1 MRLYYL
7 LLAFLPIFLVAQT
20 DTLPT
25 AADQRMQA
33 VKQRQ
38 ALRQA
43 NPAPGLRFTNIGP
56 SVQSGR
62 VVDISVNPEDPTEFY
77 VAYAS
82 GGLWHTD
89 NNGTS
94 FRPLFQH
101 QSTMTLGAVAV
112 HWPTRTIYVGTGE
125 VNSSRSSYAGD
136 GLYKSTDGGESWTTI
151 GLPETHH
158 IGRIVIDAANPQTIL
173 VAALGHL
180 YGDNSERGV
189 FRSTDG
195 GKTWNKTL
203 FVNPATGVVELIQD
217 PRQTNEWYAAAWQR
231 TRRAWD
237 FTESGPGSGI
247 YHSTDNGLTW
257 QPVNGGFP
265 TGAGGGR
272 IGLTM
277 AYDAGGKRQVYASVD
292 NYFRRAAEESDTN
305 TLSKEQ
311 LRNMPVADVL
321 RLKSYLLEGYLKNN
335 GFPRDLKPET
345 VRQKLESGDITPLQ
359 LVEYLEDANS
369 LLFDTPVKGLEVY
382 ALDVGKKQPTWRR
395 THEDYLDEVYNSYGY
410 YFGRIQAEP
419 GNPARLYALGVPII
433 TSADGGKTWTTI
445 QGDNT
450 HADHHALWVNPKNGR
465 HLILGNDGGINI
477 SYDGGENWIKCNTP
491 PVGQFY
497 YIAADDHPDGYRV
510 YGGLQDNGVWR
521 GPGSYE
527 PSKDWQQ
534 TGRYPYEM
542 VMGGDGMQ
550 VAIDPR
556 DHETMYT
563 GFQFGNYFRINP
575 LQEEQTYITPRHEL
589 GERPFRWNWQTPI
602 HLSVHNP
609 DILYMG
615 SNFVHRSF
623 NRGDDFKR
631 ISPDLTQGGRP
642 GDVPY
647 GTISA
652 LHESPLRFGLLYAG
666 SDDGLVHVSRDGG
679 YSWQRITAGLP
690 ADLWVSRIQASNH
703 DEGTVYL
710 SLNGYRWDNFNSYVY
725 RSTDYGSTWQRIGTD
740 LPAEPVNVIKE
751 DAKNPDLLYV
761 GTDHGLYVSLTTG
774 STFFPLHGSRVGEED
789 YRLPQ
794 VAVHDL
800 VVQPTTED
808 LLVGT
813 HGRSI
818 YKSSAKELR
827 LLTTEL
833 RNEEL
838 HVFAPDVTRAGG
850 RWGSESF
857 YRRPETPEVLVPV
870 YSKTAGTVTLAVEVE
885 DGGPTVS
892 ESTFPVVV
900 GLNYLPYIP
909 RVRSGGT
916 AEYQRALNKDRK
928 EELAPIVLKP
938 ADDGFTYL
946 RKGKYVIRVSK
957 QGTKPVEVKWEL
969 K

>member
-7 LLAFLPIFLVAQT
+7 LLAFLPSLLIAQT
-20 DTLPT
+20 DTLST
-25 AADQRMQA
+25 AADQRLQA

-38 ALRQA
+38 VLQKAD
-43 NPAPGLRFTNIGP
+43 PAPGLRFINIGP

-82 GGLWHTD
+82 GGLWHTA

-94 FRPLFQH
+94 FRPLFQY

-136 GLYKSTDGGESWTTI
+136 GLYKSTDGGENWTII

-158 IGRIVIDAANPQTIL
+158 IGRIVIDAADPQTIL

-180 YGDNSERGV
+180 YGDNPERGV

-217 PRQTNEWYAAAWQR
+217 PRKTNEWYAAAWQR

-292 NYFRRAAEESDTN
+292 NYFRRAAEEPDTN

-321 RLKSYLLEGYLKNN
+321 RLKSYLLEGYLKENN
-335 GFPRDLKPET
+335 FPRDLKPET

-395 THEDYLDEVYNSYGY
+395 THEDYLDDVYNSYGY

-419 GNPARLYALGVPII
+419 GNPARLYALGVPVI

-477 SYDGGENWIKCNTP
+477 SYDGGENWIKCNSP
-491 PVGQFY
+491 AVGQFY

-521 GPGSYE
+521 GPGTYE

-534 TGRYPYEM
+534 TGRYPYKM

-556 DHETMYT
+556 DHETIYT

-575 LQEEQTYITPRHEL
+575 AKEEQTYITPRHEL
-589 GERPFRWNWQTPI
+589 GERPFRWNWQTPV

-615 SNFVHRSF
+615 SNFVHRSL

-647 GTISA
+647 GTLSA

-710 SLNGYRWDNFNSYVY
+710 SLNGYRWDNFQSYVY
-725 RSTDYGSTWQRIGTD
+725 RSTDYGQTWQRIGTD
-740 LPAEPVNVIKE
+740 LPAEPVNVVKE
-751 DAKNPDLLYV
+751 DPKNAALLYV
-761 GTDHGLYVSLTTG
+761 GTDHGLYASLNGGTN
-774 STFFPLHGSRVGEED
+774 FFSMQGSRVGEDD
-789 YRLPQ
+789 YRLPA
-794 VAVHDL
+794 VPVHDV
-800 VVQPTTED
+800 VVQSSTQD

-818 YKSSAKELR
+818 YKSSVKELQ
-827 LLTTEL
+827 LLTAESREKDL
-833 RNEEL
+833 L
-838 HVFAPDVTRAGG
+838 VFVPAATRASS

-857 YRRPETPEVLVPV
+857 YRRPEAPEILLPV
-870 YSKTAGTVTLAVEVE
+870 YSKVAGRATVTISLKDGPAIAEFTRPLA
-885 DGGPTVS
+885 T
-892 ESTFPVVV
+892 
-900 GLNYLPYIP
+900 GLNYLPYDF
-909 RVRSGGT
+909 RVRE
-916 AEYQRALNKDRK
+916 AAANDYQRALNKDRK
-928 EELAPIVLKP
+928 EEIAPVVLKK
-938 ADDGFTYL
+938 ADDGFHYL
-946 RKGKYVIRVSK
+946 RSGKYVIRVDRP
-957 QGTKPVEVKWEL
+957 GTKAEEVEWEVK
-969 K
+969 